1 MFDEAV
7 WHQPSVLLLEKLDHA
22 MPHVADAQEAVV
34 DVDGSNG
41 VKRAQGLL
49 LVISTDSQ
57 DTVSHLGYY
66 LLHISFSSSARM
78 LFGDP
83 LRWPLLYILSI
94 SRSVHDDAADLH
106 VDLLLMFSVL
116 QNS

>member
-22 MPHVADAQEAVV
+22 MPHVADAQEAAV

-57 DTVSHLGYY
+57 DRLILFPVQATICCILVSHLLPACFLGMLIYMLIYY
-66 LLHISFSSSARM
+66 SVNCKTAKRC
-78 LFGDP
+78 LFP
-83 LRWPLLYILSI
+83 
-94 SRSVHDDAADLH
+94 
-106 VDLLLMFSVL
+106 
-116 QNS
+116 